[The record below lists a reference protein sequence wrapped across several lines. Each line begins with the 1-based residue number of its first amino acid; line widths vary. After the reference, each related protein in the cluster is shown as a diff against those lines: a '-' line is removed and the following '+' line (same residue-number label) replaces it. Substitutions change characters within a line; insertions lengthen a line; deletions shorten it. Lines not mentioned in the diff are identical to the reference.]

1 MGIAF
6 QSLKNEDA
14 ENCGY
19 VIPTP
24 VVDHFIRDYE
34 KNEKYTGF
42 PGLGIEYQSLE
53 NDALRRALGMK
64 KDQKGVLISRVNQTS
79 PSAECIRRGDI
90 LLEFEGVEI
99 ANDGTVSFR
108 SGERI
113 NFTYLVSKKF
123 SGETARVRILRN
135 KQKPVVVRPKLLPPR
150 RLVPIHIKGE
160 SPSYLIIAGLFFTPV
175 SRQFLK
181 SEYGKDYNYEA
192 PVHILRRSHEFP
204 KKEGEQVVVL
214 SSVLPARVNVG
225 YEDIVNTEVLA
236 FNGTKVENLFQL
248 ATLLEQCRE
257 EYMRFDLEFNQ
268 VVVLQTEEARES
280 TEEILQT
287 HLIPSRMSAD
297 VEDHLKV
304 HLMPTRAR
312 KQTGGRAERKRS
324 KGGRRGPKEEE
335 EVGDMAVV
343 VEQGEQVK
351 EFPKPSGRA
360 PRNCVWDAEVGKWW
374 DEVQEIH
381 RERKP
386 RSKRSKRS
394 KSKEPPQATNS
405 NP

>member
-1 MGIAF
+1 M
-6 QSLKNEDA
+6 
-14 ENCGY
+14 
-19 VIPTP
+19 
-24 VVDHFIRDYE
+24 
-34 KNEKYTGF
+34 
-42 PGLGIEYQSLE
+42 
-53 NDALRRALGMK
+53 RAWL
-64 KDQKGVLISRVNQTS
+64 
-79 PSAECIRRGDI
+79 
-90 LLEFEGVEI
+90 
-99 ANDGTVSFR
+99 
-108 SGERI
+108 
-113 NFTYLVSKKF
+113 
-123 SGETARVRILRN
+123 
-135 KQKPVVVRPKLLPPR
+135 
-150 RLVPIHIKGE
+150 
-160 SPSYLIIAGLFFTPV
+160 
-175 SRQFLK
+175 
-181 SEYGKDYNYEA
+181 
-192 PVHILRRSHEFP
+192 
-204 KKEGEQVVVL
+204 
-214 SSVLPARVNVG
+214 
-225 YEDIVNTEVLA
+225 
-236 FNGTKVENLFQL
+236 
-248 ATLLEQCRE
+248 
-257 EYMRFDLEFNQ
+257 DL
-268 VVVLQTEEARES
+268 LQTEEARES
-280 TEEILQT
+280 TQEILQT